1 PAPVAAFAA
10 PAEAS
15 APAPASGRVP
25 VEAIAGVDDAAKATL
40 NGAGITWLD
49 EYLAAAGPAES
60 RKALAAQTGIDGR
73 QLLEWANRADLMRL
87 DGVSAALADLLE
99 NAGVDTVRELAQR
112 NAANLAQKLQEAAGG
127 AAPSEETIAAWIA
140 QAKTLAPAVT
150 H

>member
-1 PAPVAAFAA
+1 MAHRIR
-10 PAEAS
+10 EIK
-15 APAPASGRVP
+15 GM
-25 VEAIAGVDDAAKATL
+25 DDAVREKLEAD
-40 NGAGITWLD
+40 GIMTVEQL
-49 EYLAAAGPAES
+49 LAQTDTGP
-60 RKALAAQTGIDGR
+60 RKSALAKKLGIQGS
-73 QLLEWANRADLMRL
+73 QLTELINRADLMRL